1 MYDLDVLYLIILG
14 INLLFT
20 KYEDTYMKLTKC
32 NLFSPNAYRCLFY
45 SPKTGKSTEFICT
58 RELGFELEVNK
69 IYKVVALSGTEL
81 IF

>member
-20 KYEDTYMKLTKC
+20 KYEDTYMNLTKC
-32 NLFSPNAYRCLFY
+32 NLFTLNAYRCLFY
-45 SPKTGKSTEFICT
+45 SSKIGKFNDFICT

-69 IYKVVALSGTEL
+69 IYKVVALSGTKL